1 MAEAIVTIENVSKS
15 FGNQKVLTDI
25 SFSMEKGKIYGLIG
39 RNGSGKTVLMKCI
52 CGFLTPSVG
61 EIRIYGQ
68 KTTEKE
74 AYMEKM
80 GIIIET
86 PGFLPGYSACKNLKM
101 LAMIRNNISNSQIR
115 DALISVGLD
124 PDSPKKVGKFSM
136 GMRQRLGI
144 AQAIME
150 NPEILLLDEPMNGL
164 DNHGVADMR
173 KLFLEMRNQGK
184 VILLASHNKE
194 DIEYLCDDV
203 YTMDGGIISKISSTV
218 GIYSI

>member
-1 MAEAIVTIENVSKS
+1 MEEPIVTIEHVSKS
-15 FGNQKVLTDI
+15 FGNQEVLTDI
-25 SFSMEKGKIYGLIG
+25 SISMEKGKIYGLIG
-39 RNGSGKTVLMKCI
+39 RNGSGKTVLLKCI
-52 CGFLTPSVG
+52 CGFLTPTAG
-61 EIRIYGQ
+61 EIRIDGQ

-74 AYMEKM
+74 AYMDKM

-86 PGFLPGYSACKNLKM
+86 PGFLPGYSAYKNLKM
-101 LAMIRNNISNSQIR
+101 LAMIRKSISDSQIR
-115 DALISVGLD
+115 DAIISVGLD

-194 DIEYLCDDV
+194 DIEFLCDDV
-203 YTMDGGIISKISSTV
+203 FTMDAGILSRLSSAA
-218 GIYSI
+218 GI